1 MRIRCGCAFVLL
13 LLASL
18 TGSAWSAPL
27 VDLGGDSFRKG
38 TRAVEVDAAYIYPLR
53 FSEDEFYQG
62 ALSASYYIADDVAVG
77 VEVSGYFV
85 DQPDDDTAALGGG
98 LLLRWHFLQ
107 ADRYTL
113 FVDGGFG
120 VSIAD
125 AEVPEGGTH
134 FNYTPKGGGG
144 ATFRLGE
151 DVHLVGG
158 LRFFHQSNANIHGR
172 ERNPSFDGAQY
183 YVGVVFTL

>member
-18 TGSAWSAPL
+18 TERAWSAPL
-27 VDLGGDSFRKG
+27 IDLGGDSFRKG

-85 DQPDDDTAALGGG
+85 DQPTDDAVALGAG

-125 AEVPEGGTH
+125 TEVPEGGTQ

-144 ATFRLGE
+144 ACTPTSPQPRC
-151 DVHLVGG
+151 
-158 LRFFHQSNANIHGR
+158 R
-172 ERNPSFDGAQY
+172 
-183 YVGVVFTL
+183 

>member
-1 MRIRCGCAFVLL
+1 MRIGRGCALIVLF
-13 LLASL
+13 LAAS
-18 TGSAWSAPL
+18 TPAWSAPL
-27 VDLGGDSFRKG
+27 IDNGGDSFRKG
-38 TRAVEVDAAYIYPLR
+38 TWAVEVDGAYIHPLR
-53 FSEDEFYQG
+53 FSEDKFYQG
-62 ALSASYYIADDVAVG
+62 ALAASYYFADDVSVG
-77 VEVSGYFV
+77 AEISGYFA
-85 DQPDDDTAALGGG
+85 DQPTDDAVALGGG

-107 ADRYTL
+107 AERYTL

-125 AEVPEGGTH
+125 TEVPEGGTH

-144 ATFRLGE
+144 ATFRLRD

-158 LRFFHQSNANIHGR
+158 VRFFHQSNANIHGR
-172 ERNPSFDGAQY
+172 VRNPSFDGAQY

>member
-1 MRIRCGCAFVLL
+1 MQIRRGCALIVLF
-13 LLASL
+13 LAAS
-18 TGSAWSAPL
+18 TPAWSAPL
-27 VDLGGDSFRKG
+27 IDNGGDSFRKG
-38 TRAVEVDAAYIYPLR
+38 TWAVEVDGAYIHPLR
-53 FSEDEFYQG
+53 FSEDKFYQG
-62 ALSASYYIADDVAVG
+62 ALAASYYFADDVSVG
-77 VEVSGYFV
+77 AEVSGYFA
-85 DQPDDDTAALGGG
+85 DQPTDDAVALGGG

-107 ADRYTL
+107 AERYSL

-125 AEVPEGGTH
+125 TEVPEGGTH

-144 ATFRLGE
+144 ATFRLRD

-158 LRFFHQSNANIHGR
+158 VRFFHQSNANIHGR
-172 ERNPSFDGAQY
+172 VRNPSFDGAQY